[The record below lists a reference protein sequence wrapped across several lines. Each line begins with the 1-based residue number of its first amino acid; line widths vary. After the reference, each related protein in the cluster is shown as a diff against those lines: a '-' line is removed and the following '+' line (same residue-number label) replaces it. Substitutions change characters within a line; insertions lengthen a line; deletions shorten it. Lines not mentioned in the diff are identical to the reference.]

1 MRRSHKKNKTKYH
14 QVPRTAQQIT
24 CMHNS
29 GRTRK
34 SAHCIGPTAT
44 LARWCVTLTLTWR
57 SHVGVGGGVCMSAP
71 NAHQLPHLRRHS
83 GVDQSPLCCR
93 CVCLCVCVPQSAQ
106 YTPAAIGAIATD
118 MRQLLHH
125 EQSTWLRRAFYVR
138 CEIVLQHLGV

>member
-1 MRRSHKKNKTKYH
+1 MRRSHKQNKTKYH

-93 CVCLCVCVPQSAQ
+93 CVCVRTVHTGGDRRDSDRYAAVITSRTKHLVAESVLCEVRDCVTAP
-106 YTPAAIGAIATD
+106 GC
-118 MRQLLHH
+118 
-125 EQSTWLRRAFYVR
+125 V
-138 CEIVLQHLGV
+138 